1 MSKMIPLER
10 RVYSVEQEER
20 IAYSVERT
28 GKDNLSAKRYP
39 LNAKENRYSLT
50 AKTGFTL
57 LEVTISL
64 LLLTIGIVGFIHL
77 MGVGLQSSK
86 RAGDITEASFLCQK
100 EMANFQANR
109 NFLVVGNG
117 PLTGGGRYEIKDS
130 GISGITNLYFVKIEV
145 LDDDNNVLTSLSTY
159 LYKPAP

>member
-1 MSKMIPLER
+1 M
-10 RVYSVEQEER
+10 
-20 IAYSVERT
+20 
-28 GKDNLSAKRYP
+28 KDKR
-39 LNAKENRYSLT
+39 
-50 AKTGFTL
+50 GFTL

-109 NFLVVGNG
+109 SLLEVSSGTFA
-117 PLTGGGRYEIKDS
+117 GGQYEIKANLT
-130 GISGITNLYFVKIEV
+130 GMPANLYFVKVEV
-145 LDDDNNVLTSLSTY
+145 LDEDNNVLTSLSTY

>member
-10 RVYSVEQEER
+10 RAYSVEQDER

-39 LNAKENRYSLT
+39 LNAKENRYPLT
-50 AKTGFTL
+50 AKNGFTL

-109 NFLVVGNG
+109 SLLEIKTGNF
-117 PLTGGGRYEIKDS
+117 TGGRYEIKAS
-130 GISGITNLYFVKIEV
+130 GMSGMTNLYFVKVEA

-159 LYKPAP
+159 LYKP